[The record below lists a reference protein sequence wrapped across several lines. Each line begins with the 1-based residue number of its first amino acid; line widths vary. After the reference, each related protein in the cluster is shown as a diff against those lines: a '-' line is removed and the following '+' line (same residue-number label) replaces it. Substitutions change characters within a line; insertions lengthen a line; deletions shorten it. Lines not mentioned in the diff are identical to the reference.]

1 VWMVPEI
8 RAVTIRLLTFDDIA
22 ANTTP
27 VFVISG
33 VGDRTQGVPSHLDFS
48 GFIRNLYTWRYVS
61 RHVAGEQSCLTR
73 RWL

>member
-1 VWMVPEI
+1 MWMVPEI

-48 GFIRNLYTWRYVS
+48 GFIRNSYTWRYVL
-61 RHVAGEQSCLTR
+61 RHVAGEQLYPTW